1 VVFASCNNEVLFYG
15 CEKCRYVGWSS
26 SIVAQQEQRNVLCF
40 GKSQSVFTL
49 ACSRLTLEVWCVAF
63 VKACS

>member
-1 VVFASCNNEVLFYG
+1 MVFASCNNEVLFYG

-40 GKSQSVFTL
+40 GKSQPVFTL
-49 ACSRLTLEVWCVAF
+49 ACSHRLVVDLHWKCGV
-63 VKACS
+63 